1 MAERDVFDLLTDIV
15 EELDELQRYHQV
27 ILDNW
32 QGPPRRENCAD
43 RYTIKIRRSTY
54 ASARDKVRN
63 IMRAHGYEALIIDD
77 EWQVV
82 EMEGQTDG

>member
-1 MAERDVFDLLTDIV
+1 MDDSDVFNLLADIV
-15 EELDELQRYHQV
+15 EELDELQRHHQE

-32 QGPPRRENCAD
+32 QGSPRPENGAD

-63 IMRAHGYEALIIDD
+63 IMRAHGYETIIIDD

-82 EMEGQTDG
+82 EMEGQTNG